1 MLKEKKAIIFGE
13 RDEIPGLSIEE
24 CLKAAGVKQE
34 DIVFSLTECFV

>member
-1 MLKEKKAIIFGE
+1 MLKGKKIIVFGE

-24 CLKAAGVKQE
+24 CLKAAGAKQT